1 MTSSYYKQDGIDNKI
16 NKIFI
21 KKLETFIKTSEEQF
35 YLITKPLSEKKYT
48 YKYSDKALVLLVPK
62 HKIMFI
68 NLNDDSEAFE
78 DYVYDFIE
86 DLGTLSDKFGY
97 REYIGRPKKWKLLV
111 NDEIDKEASIEA
123 ILKENEI
130 NDTTQEKTCELLI
143 SLLTG
148 SINDIQKVQG
158 GVPQNI
164 LDKVKQKIILFDG
177 DQTRFIYQKKDK
189 SRITIQGLSGTG
201 KTELLL
207 HKLKEIYTSYKNSK
221 ILFTCHNKILASSLA
236 DRIPKFFTFMKV
248 EEQIEWEKRLWV
260 INAWGSRRYIHSGA
274 YRYIC
279 DFYNLDFYTF
289 NQATFDKAC
298 QIALKSIKEIREN
311 TNENEFSYAFDY
323 ILIDESQDFPE
334 SFFQLCEEVTKKS
347 VYIAGDIFQN
357 IFEMNVGNDTIPD
370 YLLNQCYRTDPKT
383 LMFAHSIGMGLLE
396 EKKIN
401 WLSDEGWESCGYTI
415 NKEENTYLLSRSPI
429 RRFADLDDSDI
440 ESIKLVLR
448 KDIPLVERILNILTD
463 IKSENETVESDDIAI
478 MFVGSNKSMYE
489 IADILETII
498 PDKFGWDV
506 NKAYESREK
515 IENTLLISN
524 HNNVKGLEFPFV
536 ICIIDTLKS
545 DLKFRN
551 SLYMMLTRSF
561 IQSYLLIK
569 ETDNIH
575 RIQTGLNEINLN
587 KHIKTTK
594 PTEEELKTI
603 KETIIQYNSESNKSW
618 KDFLQDIFE
627 ECKVEKLENKKI
639 LEDMINQNPSL
650 KMNFD
655 REKLTDF
662 VYKTQDFL

>member
-1 MTSSYYKQDGIDNKI
+1 MTLI
-16 NKIFI
+16 
-21 KKLETFIKTSEEQF
+21 LVR
-35 YLITKPLSEKKYT
+35 YL
-48 YKYSDKALVLLVPK
+48 
-62 HKIMFI
+62 
-68 NLNDDSEAFE
+68 
-78 DYVYDFIE
+78 
-86 DLGTLSDKFGY
+86 
-97 REYIGRPKKWKLLV
+97 
-111 NDEIDKEASIEA
+111 
-123 ILKENEI
+123 
-130 NDTTQEKTCELLI
+130 
-143 SLLTG
+143 
-148 SINDIQKVQG
+148 
-158 GVPQNI
+158 
-164 LDKVKQKIILFDG
+164 
-177 DQTRFIYQKKDK
+177 
-189 SRITIQGLSGTG
+189 
-201 KTELLL
+201 
-207 HKLKEIYTSYKNSK
+207 
-221 ILFTCHNKILASSLA
+221 
-236 DRIPKFFTFMKV
+236 
-248 EEQIEWEKRLWV
+248 
-260 INAWGSRRYIHSGA
+260 
-274 YRYIC
+274 C

-311 TNENEFSYAFDY
+311 TNEDEFSYAFDY

-357 IFEMNVGNDTIPD
+357 IFEMNVGNNTTPD
-370 YLLNQCYRTDPKT
+370 YLLNKCYRTDPKT

-415 NKEENTYLLSRSPI
+415 NKEEDTYLLSRSPI
-429 RRFADLDDSDI
+429 RRFADLDDSNI
-440 ESIKLVLR
+440 ESMKLVLR

-489 IADILETII
+489 IADILEAII

-515 IENTLLISN
+515 IANTLLISN

-536 ICIIDTLKS
+536 ICIIDTLKN

-569 ETDNIH
+569 ESDNIH

-603 KETIIQYNSESNKSW
+603 KETIIQYNSKSNKSW

-627 ECKVEKLENKKI
+627 ECKVEKFENKKI

>member
-1 MTSSYYKQDGIDNKI
+1 MTSFYYKQDGIDNDI
-16 NKIFI
+16 NNFFI
-21 KKLETFIKTSEEQF
+21 EKLETFIETSEEQF
-35 YLITKPLSEKKYT
+35 YLITKPLSEEKYT
-48 YKYSDKALVLLVPK
+48 YEYSENALVLLVPK

-68 NLNDDSEAFE
+68 NIKEESEPFE
-78 DYVYDFIE
+78 DYVDEFIE

-97 REYIGRPKKWKLLV
+97 KEYIGRPKKWKSLV
-111 NDEIDKEASIEA
+111 NDKIDKEASIED
-123 ILKENEI
+123 ILKENKI

-189 SRITIQGLSGTG
+189 PRITIQGLSGTG

-207 HKLKEIYTSYKNSK
+207 HKLKEIYTSSKNSK

-236 DRIPKFFTFMKV
+236 DRIPKFFNFMKID
-248 EEQIEWEKRLWV
+248 EQIEWEKRLWV

-311 TNENEFSYAFDY
+311 TNEDEFSYAFDY

-357 IFEMNVGNDTIPD
+357 IFEMNVGNNTTPD
-370 YLLNQCYRTDPKT
+370 YLLNKCYRTDPKT

-415 NKEENTYLLSRSPI
+415 NKEEDTYLLSRSPI
-429 RRFADLDDSDI
+429 RRFADLDDSNI
-440 ESIKLVLR
+440 ESMKLVLR

-489 IADILETII
+489 IADILEAII

-515 IENTLLISN
+515 IANTLLISN

-536 ICIIDTLKS
+536 ICIIDTLKN

-569 ETDNIH
+569 ESDNIH

-603 KETIIQYNSESNKSW
+603 KETIIQYNSKSNKSW

-627 ECKVEKLENKKI
+627 ECKVEKFENKKI